1 MASNHKGHRKERE
14 YLDMV
19 TSQGMIAHRVAGS
32 GRGEDAICDIIAV
45 DLTGEAHFIEVKSRK
60 KVFYTK
66 QHLDQL
72 NTMMEAAKKCN
83 AKPVLAVFKKIRPNS
98 VMLTGEV
105 RVHKAQKYKEDKE
118 YGNRMVGKV
127 GRKRSGEDSSVGFQG
142 IHNTYQLKKRACRL

>member
-19 TSQGMIAHRVAGS
+19 VEQGMVAHRVAGS

-45 DLTGEAHFIEVKSRK
+45 SSTGEAHFIEVKSRK

-72 NTMMEAAKKCN
+72 NDMIEAAKKCN
-83 AKPVLAVFKKIRPNS
+83 AKPVLAVKINYKPWVILDLRDGIPN
-98 VMLTGEV
+98 
-105 RVHKAQKYKEDKE
+105 
-118 YGNRMVGKV
+118 KV
-127 GRKRSGEDSSVGFQG
+127 
-142 IHNTYQLKKRACRL
+142 